1 MTAEARWLWRI
12 SFCGGILGRNWG
24 KENSQV
30 IFLKKFSS
38 HLENS
43 QKILKSEILK
53 KILKK
58 FFELILKKVISL
70 LKRDDFEELILKK
83 VISLQKRDDFEKIL
97 PNIPPP
103 NADHMAK
110 YNFSKICVTV
120 IACCKFSSKLTFEN
134 LDLIFL
140 DNLLVFSHKEAFCR
154 HFELLFCIRRIC

>member
-1 MTAEARWLWRI
+1 L
-12 SFCGGILGRNWG
+12 
-24 KENSQV
+24 
-30 IFLKKFSS
+30 
-38 HLENS
+38 
-43 QKILKSEILK
+43 ILK
-53 KILKK
+53 KVISLLKRDD
-58 FFELILKKVISL
+58 FEELILKKVISL
-70 LKRDDFEELILKK
+70 QKRDDFEELILKK